1 MKKVISAI
9 LALALCASVAV
20 AASGCG
26 CQKSGGNPVTS
37 NSSGPG
43 YNIEPTNPDLAEGDF
58 SFYRLN
64 DKEVKVTVYKGTS
77 KNVEIPAA
85 VGGAKVTVI
94 EANLF
99 QNSDIESVKIPASI
113 TEIQKYAFA
122 GCQNLKEVVIPEGV
136 KVIGVNA
143 FWNCKNLKKITLP
156 TTLEKVEWT
165 AFSATGIQSITI
177 PESSTFTTLTDKL
190 FFQCHNLKEVTIPV
204 TITKIADDTFSECAK
219 DLTIKAYAGS
229 YAASYASGHKFK
241 LSEMARDGG
250 SQQDGGET
258 PQEEADYE

>member
-20 AASGCG
+20 ASAGCG
-26 CQKSGGNPVTS
+26 CQKSKGNPVTS

-43 YNIEPTNPDLAEGDF
+43 YKIEPTNPDFAEGDF

-77 KNVEIPAA
+77 KNVEIPAT
-85 VGGAKVTVI
+85 VNGATVTVI

-99 QNSDIESVKIPASI
+99 QNSDIESVKIPSGV

-136 KVIGVNA
+136 QSIGVNA
-143 FWNCKNLKKITLP
+143 FWNCKNLTSVTLP
-156 TTLEKVEWT
+156 ASLKNVEWT
-165 AFSATGIQSITI
+165 AFSATGIKSITI
-177 PESSTFTTLTDKL
+177 PESNTFNTLTDKL
-190 FFQCHNLKEVTIPV
+190 FFQCRDLKEVTIPV
-204 TITKIADDTFSECAK
+204 TITKIADDTFSECSK
-219 DLTIKAYAGS
+219 DLTIHAYSGS
-229 YAASYASGHKFK
+229 YAASYAASHNIK
-241 LSEMARDGG
+241 LEESARGNA
-250 SQQDGGET
+250 
-258 PQEEADYE
+258 EEAPQDYEEYYE